1 MGVLILFW
9 IIGTVLVSLW
19 ASEWK
24 HSWIL
29 FSAISIILTPL
40 IAGLILVTWGHRK
53 GIGKCPKCGKWRE
66 ISDTKCIHCEHES
79 TEDEINLLA
88 NADKKRS
95 PIRKV
100 RLAILA
106 IFLVIP
112 FWTIY
117 EITQSFF
124 PPGDEIIWNGIQ
136 NGIEFETIQH
146 GKIESG
152 DYIVTARISNHSDRT
167 LSELNVKCRLRSGY
181 KKWNFFLSTKDVL
194 ENISVGL
201 PPNRSIEYTFIFPF
215 EKYSFLGGYIAT
227 YSVGKVK

>member
-1 MGVLILFW
+1 MGVFILFW

-19 ASEWK
+19 ASKWK

-53 GIGKCPKCGKWRE
+53 GICKCPKCGKWRE

-95 PIRKV
+95 SIRKV
-100 RLAILA
+100 RLVILA

-124 PPGDEIIWNGIQ
+124 PPMDEIIWEGFQDGI
-136 NGIEFETIQH
+136 GFETLQH

-152 DYIVTARISNHSDRT
+152 EYIVTAKISNHLGRNISALFIT
-167 LSELNVKCRLRSGY
+167 CRLRTGY
-181 KKWNFFLSTKDVL
+181 KKWSYFRSSENIL
-194 ENISVGL
+194 ENMSVGL
-201 PPNRSIEYTFIFPF
+201 PANRSIEYTF
-215 EKYSFLGGYIAT
+215 
-227 YSVGKVK
+227 